1 MLLDESSDDDDVE
14 GAGDE
19 LLEDEEKDCGLVDI
33 TDDDSRLD
41 DDIAAL
47 VDDRPDGDDVVNDA
61 QELVG

>member
-1 MLLDESSDDDDVE
+1 VDESSDDDVE
-14 GAGDE
+14 RAGDE
-19 LLEDEEKDCGLVDI
+19 LLEDEEKDCRLVDI

>member
-19 LLEDEEKDCGLVDI
+19 LLEDEEKDCRLVDI